1 MSSFDIV
8 HQDRVVGNLC
18 MFDRMIFKG
27 HLTRLYPPEAFGAFL
42 TRQGVLFKDF
52 KPYVQAQTATL
63 KAHAQRLAADAG
75 RPYAWLQSSTTR
87 RQGRSKEDVARDIA
101 ARDGVVEGLVCVLG
115 VLEPATTFTVR
126 GNPATHQLEV
136 ARKSTRCTHFYYYF
150 IDRELGWLHVK
161 LQSWLPLQI
170 QIWINGHEWLAR
182 RLDRAGIAYTRQG
195 NALTSCGD
203 LRAAQRLCLRFAH
216 RRWPRLLGA
225 LARKVNPLLPA
236 IGRAGGGS
244 YYWVLDQAE
253 VATDTVF
260 GDRAALE
267 AVLPDLFDHATV
279 AVGADDIMRF
289 LGRKLHGNFAGE
301 VTTDRRRR
309 REGIRVKHTLNRN
322 SIKIYDK
329 ANVLRVETT
338 INNPREFKVARQVDT
353 PDGPTRRWCR
363 MGKGVAN
370 TWRYFQCGRG
380 ANTRYLDS
388 LATAV
393 IHGEGIRALD
403 ALCRPRIRNGRR
415 HARFRPLEPDD
426 AALFA
431 AVLAGAHA
439 ITGVRNR
446 DLVARLYP
454 HPPRDAV
461 EQRRRCAR
469 VSRQIAKL
477 RGHGLLAKV
486 KDARLYRPTDHGLRV
501 MTAALQLRQRQ
512 FPHAYA
518 TAAT

>member
-27 HLTRLYPPEAFGAFL
+27 HLTRLYPPASFGAFL
-42 TRQGVLFKDF
+42 TRQGVLLKDF
-52 KPYVQAQTATL
+52 KPYVQALTATL

-75 RPYAWLQSSTTR
+75 RPYVWLQSSTTR
-87 RQGRSKEDVARDIA
+87 RQGRSKEDLARDIA

-126 GNPATHQLEV
+126 GNRATGQLEV
-136 ARKSTRCTHFYYYF
+136 ARTSTRCTHLYFYF

-170 QIWINGHEWLAR
+170 QVWVNGHEWLAR

-195 NALTSCGD
+195 NALTSCAD
-203 LRAAQRLCLRFAH
+203 LRAAQRLCLAFAH
-216 RRWPRLLGA
+216 RRWPRLLAA
-225 LARKVNPLLPA
+225 LARKVNPLLGA

-279 AVGADDIMRF
+279 AVGSEDVMRF
-289 LGRKLHGNFAGE
+289 LGRKLHGNFVGE

-322 SIKIYDK
+322 SIKVYDK

-338 INNPREFKVARQVDT
+338 INNPREFKVPRQVDT

-370 TWRYFQCGRG
+370 TWRYFQCGR
-380 ANTRYLDS
+380 TPTP
-388 LATAV
+388 ATSTAW
-393 IHGEGIRALD
+393 
-403 ALCRPRIRNGRR
+403 
-415 HARFRPLEPDD
+415 RPLSHTVRASARSMPC
-426 AALFA
+426 AAPA
-431 AVLAGAHA
+431 
-439 ITGVRNR
+439 
-446 DLVARLYP
+446 
-454 HPPRDAV
+454 
-461 EQRRRCAR
+461 
-469 VSRQIAKL
+469 S
-477 RGHGLLAKV
+477 
-486 KDARLYRPTDHGLRV
+486 
-501 MTAALQLRQRQ
+501 
-512 FPHAYA
+512 A
-518 TAAT
+518 TAAATPGSVPLSPTTPPCSLPCSPARTPSLGCATAISSPGCTRTRLATRSSNAAAAPACPARSPNCAATACSPRSKTPACTGPPTTGCAS